1 MDSNYKLYDHVASAS
16 RIKEYLT
23 GAQGSYEEVDTLPDR
38 DKLTFANGFYANCS
52 AIFVDIRGSSKLPD
66 HYKRPRLAR
75 IYRAYLS
82 ELVAIFNG
90 SSLTREV
97 NIAGDAAWAVVNTPS
112 KPNIDT
118 VFAMGYRANSMVK
131 LMNHYMQK
139 ANYGLPI
146 KIGIGMSYGRA
157 LMIKAGYNGSGINDI
172 VYMGDVVNAAAKLAN
187 YGNSQWGTPPLVA
200 SSGFHYN
207 LKKENQAVFKYDV
220 TRSCYTTDV
229 VDSAM
234 EEWYQANCT

>member
-1 MDSNYKLYDHVASAS
+1 LDSNFKSYDHVASAD

-38 DKLTFANGFYANCS
+38 DKLTFTNGFYANCS
-52 AIFVDIRGSSKLPD
+52 AIFVDIRGSSQLPK

-118 VFAMGYRANSMVK
+118 VFAMGYQANSMAK
-131 LMNHYMQK
+131 LMNYYMQK
-139 ANYGLPI
+139 ADYGLPI
-146 KIGIGMSYGRA
+146 KIGVGMSYGRA
-157 LMIKAGYNGSGINDI
+157 LMIKAGYNGSGINDV
-172 VYMGDVVNAAAKLAN
+172 VYMGDVVNEAAKLAN
-187 YGNSQWGTPPLVA
+187 YGNSQSHIPPLVA
-200 SSGFHYN
+200 SEVFRYN
-207 LKKENQAVFKYDV
+207 LNEKNQGFCNYDHI
-220 TRSCYTTDV
+220 RGCYTANV
-229 VDSAM
+229 VGSAM